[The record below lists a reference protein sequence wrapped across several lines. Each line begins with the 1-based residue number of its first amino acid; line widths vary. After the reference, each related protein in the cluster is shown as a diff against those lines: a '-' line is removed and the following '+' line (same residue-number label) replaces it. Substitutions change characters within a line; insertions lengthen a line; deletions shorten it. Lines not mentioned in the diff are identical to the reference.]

1 MRTESTESA
10 TSSIDT
16 AELSPTAIFEL
27 LADDRRRY
35 ALHHLSRTVGAVP
48 LGELAEQIAL
58 HEGDPTRDRYDRILT
73 GLYHVHLPKLT
84 DAGIVRY
91 DSDRETVALRD
102 EGDRLGPY
110 LKLSVAEDLQ

>member
-1 MRTESTESA
+1 MRTETTDPA

-16 AELSPTAIFEL
+16 AELSPTAIFDL

-35 ALHHLSRTVGAVP
+35 ALHYLSRKVGAVP

-73 GLYHVHLPKLT
+73 GLYHCHLLKLT

-91 DSDRETVALRD
+91 DPDRKTVALRD
-102 EGDRLGPY
+102 EDERLAPY
-110 LKLSVAEDLQ
+110 LKLSVADDLQ